1 MEDIL
6 LTLDQSIKEK
16 VQKWLEGNY
25 DDETK
30 NEIKKL
36 IKENNVEELTNSFY
50 KDLEFG
56 TGGLRGLM
64 GVGTNKM
71 NKYTVA
77 AATQGLANYLI
88 KTFKDE
94 KIKVAI
100 AYDSRKN
107 SNFFASIS
115 ADVFSANGIEVY
127 VFESLRPTPV
137 LSYAIR
143 YFKCHS
149 GVVITASHNPKEYNG
164 YKAYWSD
171 GAQLVPP
178 HDVNVIDE
186 VKKITKLE
194 DIKLHANKELIHN
207 IGLELDDSYI
217 EKTVNLSLS
226 RNEILKH
233 KDLKIVYTP
242 LHGTGI
248 TIVPKMLKRFGFE
261 NIHIVQE
268 QAEPNGDFPTVKYPN
283 PEEPEALNL
292 ALEKAKNI
300 DADLI
305 LATDPDADRVG
316 VAVKNQNGSWKLL
329 NGNQTGTLLF
339 YYLLYNW
346 DKQKKLKGNEYVV
359 KTIVTTDII
368 DKIAKKFGVECYN
381 TLTGFK
387 YIAEIIRLNEG
398 KKTYIVGGEESYGYL
413 VGDFVRDK
421 DAVGASAFIAEMTA
435 WAKDQGMSLFELLIN
450 IYREFGFYKEHLISI
465 TKKGKSGTEEIK
477 EMMKR
482 FRQNPPEALAGSKI
496 VKMLDYENGIEKD
509 FVILKSSK
517 LNYPH
522 SDVLQF
528 LTEDDTKVSVRPSG
542 TEPKIKFYVSVNLP
556 LKKKEDFEFVENQ
569 LQEKI
574 NTVLK
579 DLNIS

>member
-207 IGLELDDSYI
+207 IGLELDESYI

-435 WAKDQGMSLFELLIN
+435 WAKDQGMSLFELLVN

-579 DLNIS
+579 DLNLS

>member
-579 DLNIS
+579 DLNLS